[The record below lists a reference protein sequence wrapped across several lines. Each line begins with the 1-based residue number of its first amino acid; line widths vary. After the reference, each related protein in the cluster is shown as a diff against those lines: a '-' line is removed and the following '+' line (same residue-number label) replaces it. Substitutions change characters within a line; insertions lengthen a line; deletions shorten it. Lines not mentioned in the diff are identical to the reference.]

1 MVPII
6 VHRIEQHPMSVG
18 VIEPSYI
25 PEMLPGNSLC
35 DNSNLLLPS
44 VMIWHPLIQFPLS
57 YHTLSICP
65 NANCTGVLSFYV
77 WPMGQNKGK
86 QPRLIHDTKSI
97 VLLVGAI
104 YKCSNNHTVYSTDPR
119 YLKKILPFVLL
130 HRTGFTRTFIHSAIS
145 LAQEGLSMLAI
156 ARHICAVRK
165 EYVSDRLLNVLYAY
179 AGEQLTEEK
188 IQSLAMSNNT
198 TCLIHT
204 KANQ

>member
-1 MVPII
+1 MQTAQ
-6 VHRIEQHPMSVG
+6 E
-18 VIEPSYI
+18 
-25 PEMLPGNSLC
+25 C
-35 DNSNLLLPS
+35 C
-44 VMIWHPLIQFPLS
+44 LS
-57 YHTLSICP
+57 MC
-65 NANCTGVLSFYV
+65 
-77 WPMGQNKGK
+77 GQLVKTKENNQG
-86 QPRLIHDTKSI
+86 LFTTKSI

-119 YLKKILPFVLL
+119 YLKKIDRILPFVLL

-165 EYVSDRLLNVLYAY
+165 EYVSDRLLYAY

-198 TCLIHT
+198 TCLIHPIARCFIVNFLENEHFYVQQMMHVKVEKCIRIDHT
-204 KANQ
+204 FKVASNIGYLQHDGKWVTQYGYL